1 MKKRTMVIMAGVLV
15 LAGGAAAI
23 AAVGEKRGRF
33 GHGPHGMGPHGMGM
47 SSGMMGEIGF
57 GGRGGMG
64 RWLQSLDAD
73 SDGAVTID
81 EMLAKR
87 APFFNRLDTNGD
99 GVIDAKEI
107 EAEIGQNVAYFTTV
121 MFKRLDKDGDGKIT
135 KQEYS
140 ARGAA
145 KLEKAGDDDD
155 KGSDQRAE
163 RRRGEHHAKRG
174 ERGERRGWH
183 HERRAERM
191 FERLDLN
198 SDGALDA
205 GEVEVGVKQR
215 VTRQI
220 SRALRRFDQDGDGQI
235 TRAEFEKPARDR
247 FASRDVNDDG
257 KITEEDLPPFMRGR
271 GILR

>member
-33 GHGPHGMGPHGMGM
+33 GPHAHGMGGGML
-47 SSGMMGEIGF
+47 GEIGF
-57 GGRGGMG
+57 GGRGGMD
-64 RWLQSLDAD
+64 RWLKNLDAD
-73 SDGAVTID
+73 SDGSVSLD

-121 MFKRLDKDGDGKIT
+121 MFKRLDKDGDGKISKEEYT
-135 KQEYS
+135 RKAAIKTPGAQEN
-140 ARGAA
+140 
-145 KLEKAGDDDD
+145 DD
-155 KGSDQRAE
+155 KGQKRRAE
-163 RRRGEHHAKRG
+163 RERGDYHAKRG

-183 HERRAERM
+183 RERRASRA

-198 SDGALDA
+198 SDGALDTS
-205 GEVEVGVKQR
+205 EVEIGVKQR

-220 SRALRRFDQDGDGQI
+220 SRSMRRFDKDGDGRI

-247 FASRDVNDDG
+247 FASRDINDDG
-257 KITEEDLPPFMRGR
+257 KITEDDLPPFMRGR